1 VREIADLV
9 AVAARDF
16 ANSAAEQVSDNS
28 VLPSP
33 QPGLI

>member
-16 ANSAAEQVSDNS
+16 ANCAAEQVSDDS